1 MNAVTKQNHEQ
12 LVGLIKKLK
21 TNKDK
26 IEQMEKD
33 NEFIKNR
40 IMNLLD
46 KSKEKSFVLKDLEF
60 SPKSLTCMICEKKD
74 VSYDLQK
81 AKEILGAKCK
91 SFVNKKYDVSD
102 FEKLKQLAKE
112 HGISLNDFKS
122 CFNISESV
130 DNKKL
135 EQMYQVGDVDIDD
148 VQEFMEVK
156 TKRYIALR

>member
-1 MNAVTKQNHEQ
+1 MDKQTHEQ
-12 LVGLIKKLK
+12 LTGLVKKLK
-21 TNKDK
+21 TNNDK
-26 IEQMEKD
+26 IEQMQKD

-40 IMNLLD
+40 IMNLLN
-46 KSKEKSFVLKDLEF
+46 KSKEKSFVLKDIEF
-60 SPKSLTCMICEKKD
+60 SPKSLTCTICERKN
-74 VSYDLQK
+74 VSYNLQK

-122 CFNISESV
+122 CFSISESV

-148 VQEFMEVK
+148 VQGFMEVEIK
-156 TKRYIALR
+156 QYVALR